1 LHVPW
6 EGLAGVALLLLVS
19 AALTALLA
27 GRHAVSGE
35 AVRAVRED
43 W

>member
-1 LHVPW
+1 MPW
-6 EGLAGVALLLLVS
+6 LALAGVVGAVLVLS
-19 AALTALLA
+19 MLTAVLS
-27 GRHAVSGE
+27 GRVAMSGE

>member
-1 LHVPW
+1 M
-6 EGLAGVALLLLVS
+6 LALVAALMLAS
-19 AALTALLA
+19 AAVTALLA
-27 GRHAVSGE
+27 GGHAVSGE